1 MIRTLALAGVLAAF
15 TAASAQADCRDDLVK
30 ADQNFAK
37 TRSALQAAAT
47 AAPSV
52 KCAAYR
58 RHIASL
64 TEVRNVF
71 ARCDTSAGKAKNAAQ
86 TNAALAS
93 FNKQARE
100 ACPQPA
106 AKTPGAGAPA
116 AKAPAA
122 KGPGLAPP
130 PGGALPPPKN

>member
-15 TAASAQADCRDDLVK
+15 TAASAHADCRDDLVK

-37 TRSALQAAAT
+37 TRSALNAAAT
-47 AAPSV
+47 ASPNV

-86 TNAALAS
+86 TNAALAA
-93 FNKQARE
+93 FNKQAQD
-100 ACPQPA
+100 ACQ
-106 AKTPGAGAPA
+106 GAAPA
-116 AKAPAA
+116 KKAAPAGGAPAA
-122 KGPGLAPP
+122 KGPGMAAPP
-130 PGGALPPPKN
+130 ANAPLPPPKN

>member
-15 TAASAQADCRDDLVK
+15 TVASAQADCRDDLVK

-47 AAPSV
+47 AAPAV

-58 RHIASL
+58 RHVASL

-93 FNKQARE
+93 FSKQARE
-100 ACPQPA
+100 ACPPPA
-106 AKTPGAGAPA
+106 AKGANAPA